1 MELRE
6 FHSAFG
12 NADRGCSSWGGQYD
26 HEKRERDEMMAKVG
40 IVMGSD
46 SDMPVMA
53 KAADILEQLGVDYEM
68 TIISA
73 HREPDVFFEY
83 AKTAEEKGFKVII
96 AGAGMAA
103 HLPGMCAAIFPMPVI
118 GIPMHTTSLGG
129 RDSLYSIVQMP
140 SGIPVATVAINGG
153 ANAGILAAKILAV
166 SDGEL
171 LERLKKYSADLKNQ
185 VVAKDEKLQKL
196 GHKEYLKQK

>member
-1 MELRE
+1 
-6 FHSAFG
+6 
-12 NADRGCSSWGGQYD
+12 
-26 HEKRERDEMMAKVG
+26 MAKVG
-40 IVMGSD
+40 IIMGSD
-46 SDMPVMA
+46 SDLVVMS
-53 KAADILEQLGVDYEM
+53 KAADVLDKLGVDYEM

-83 AKTAEEKGFKVII
+83 AKAAEAKGFKVII

-118 GIPMHTTSLGG
+118 GVPMHTTSLGG

-166 SDGEL
+166 SDPEL
-171 LERLKKYSADLKNQ
+171 LDRLKAYSENLKEQ
-185 VVAKDEKLQKL
+185 VVAKAEKLDKL
-196 GHKEYLKQK
+196 GYQEYLKQK

>member
-1 MELRE
+1 
-6 FHSAFG
+6 
-12 NADRGCSSWGGQYD
+12 
-26 HEKRERDEMMAKVG
+26 MAQVG

-53 KAADILEQLGVDYEM
+53 KAADVLGELGISFEM
-68 TIISA
+68 NIISA

-83 AKTAEEKGFKVII
+83 ANAAEKKGYKVII

-118 GIPMHTTSLGG
+118 GIPMHTASLGG

-153 ANAGILAAKILAV
+153 ANAGLLAAKILAT
-166 SDGEL
+166 SDEAL
-171 LERLKKYSADLKNQ
+171 LEKLKAYSQNLKEGVQ
-185 VVAKDEKLQKL
+185 KKDERL
-196 GHKEYLKQK
+196 GRVGYQNY

>member
-1 MELRE
+1 
-6 FHSAFG
+6 
-12 NADRGCSSWGGQYD
+12 
-26 HEKRERDEMMAKVG
+26 MAKVG
-40 IVMGSD
+40 IIMGSD
-46 SDMPVMA
+46 SDLVVMS
-53 KAADILEQLGVDYEM
+53 KAADVLDKLGVDYEM

-83 AKTAEEKGFKVII
+83 AKSAEAKGFKVII

-118 GIPMHTTSLGG
+118 GVPMHTTSLGG

-166 SDGEL
+166 SDPEL
-171 LERLKKYSADLKNQ
+171 LGRLKAYSENLKEQ
-185 VVAKDEKLQKL
+185 VVAKAEKLYKL
-196 GHKEYLKQK
+196 GYQEYLKQK

>member
-1 MELRE
+1 
-6 FHSAFG
+6 
-12 NADRGCSSWGGQYD
+12 
-26 HEKRERDEMMAKVG
+26 
-40 IVMGSD
+40 
-46 SDMPVMA
+46 
-53 KAADILEQLGVDYEM
+53 
-68 TIISA
+68 
-73 HREPDVFFEY
+73 VFFEY
-83 AKTAEEKGFKVII
+83 AKTAEAKGFKVII

-166 SDGEL
+166 SDREL
-171 LERLKKYSADLKNQ
+171 LNRLKDYSNSLKKGVQ
-185 VVAKDEKLQKL
+185 AKDERLQEAGYKN
-196 GHKEYLKQK
+196 Y